1 MTEYGRGPGSEP
13 WHPEDPLYGDG
24 GWEGQQAHVGRQP
37 AYGGQPQQPY
47 PQQPQYGDWNQEQQA
62 GYGGQQQHQHYDG
75 QGHPQYDQ
83 NYAGHAQQQHFHQ
96 GTWDASG
103 SHGQVPYAADPGDP
117 YGQQPAAYGAQQPDL
132 YGTEDAYPPPV
143 PPGRR
148 RPEPEP
154 QPEPAADEEEHAFF
168 AGDGGEDEEEH
179 ELQNRREKRGKGR
192 KPVKKKKGRTGCACM
207 VVVLVFGGGLG
218 GVGYFGY
225 KFYQN
230 RFGAAPDYAGSGNGE
245 QVTVTIPKGAGGWAI
260 GEKLKE
266 AGVVESAAAFVSAL
280 QANPRGKGLQDG
292 VYTLQKEMSAASAVE
307 LMLSPKSRSNLILA
321 EGLRNA
327 AIYSMIDKRLGVK
340 AGTTARVAKKD
351 YKHLGLPAWALNHP
365 NLKDPLEG
373 FLYPSSYPVTKGQEP
388 EAVLKNMVSQAAS
401 TYQELGLEKKAKVL
415 GLDSPWELLTVASL
429 VQAEGTSHDDFRKMA
444 EVVYNRLEPDNPQT
458 YGRLEFDSA
467 YNYVKN
473 QSKID
478 LSIAELRKY
487 NNPYNTYF
495 SKGLPPGPI
504 SNPGEEALKGAL
516 DPTDDGWYYFISMDG
531 KTSKFTRTL
540 EEHEKLVNEW
550 NASRKKN

>member
-13 WHPEDPLYGDG
+13 WHPEDPAYGDG

-37 AYGGQPQQPY
+37 AYGGQPQQEYPQQ
-47 PQQPQYGDWNQEQQA
+47 PQQPQYGEWSQEQQP
-62 GYGGQQQHQHYDG
+62 GHGGQHPYYEEQAQSAYEQQFAG
-75 QGHPQYDQ
+75 QQRFPQG
-83 NYAGHAQQQHFHQ
+83 A
-96 GTWDASG
+96 WDAG
-103 SHGQVPYAADPGDP
+103 THGHVPYAADPGDP
-117 YGQQPAAYGAQQPDL
+117 YNQQPVAYGCEQPDF

-154 QPEPAADEEEHAFF
+154 QPEPPADEEEHASF
-168 AGDGGEDEEEH
+168 AGGGGDEDEEH
-179 ELQNRREKRGKGR
+179 ELQTRRERRGKGR
-192 KPVKKKKGRTGCACM
+192 RPVKGRKGRTGCACM

-245 QVTVTIPKGAGGWAI
+245 RVTVTINKGDGGWAI
-260 GEKLKE
+260 GQKLKE

-280 QANPRGKGLQDG
+280 QANPGGKSLQDG
-292 VYTLQKEMSAASAVE
+292 VYTLEKQMSAASAVE
-307 LMLSPKSRSNLILA
+307 LMLSPKSRSNLIIA
-321 EGLRNA
+321 EGRRNTEV
-327 AIYSMIDKRLGVK
+327 YGLIDKRLEVA
-340 AGTTARVAKKD
+340 AGTTARVAKKE
-351 YKHLGLPAWALNHP
+351 YKHLGLPAWALNRP

-373 FLYPSSYPVTKGQEP
+373 FLYPSSYAVAKGQKP
-388 EAVLKNMVSQAAS
+388 EAVLKSMVSQATAK
-401 TYQELGLEKKAKVL
+401 YQELGLEKKAEVL
-415 GLDSPWELLTVASL
+415 GLDGPWQLLTVASL

-444 EVVYNRLEPDNPQT
+444 EVVYNRLEPGNPQT
-458 YGRLEFDSA
+458 YGRLEFDST

-495 SKGLPPGPI
+495 SRGLPPGPI
-504 SNPGEEALKGAL
+504 DNPGEEALRGAL

-531 KTSKFTRTL
+531 KTSKFTKTL
-540 EEHEKLVNEW
+540 EEHNKLVEEW